1 MSLDVFPIFKIHVFI
16 LAQISSSP
24 ISRSITWKSIYKLV
38 HLQFNMVFKFFIKRI
53 WKLIV
58 IFLVVFLL
66 SSVAF
71 FVFEYEDPAERD
83 ENYSGPDDF
92 GDSFWYSIVTL
103 STVGY
108 GDRYPVTTQGKV
120 ASFFLIVFT
129 FTFLGA
135 MIGSITDAFNEAR
148 KRELLGMDGTDFTGH
163 VVICGWTNIGKVTLD
178 ELMATEQRTVVITD
192 DEDEITK
199 IRDSGDKKYLYTV
212 FGDYKNPKGLKR
224 ANIDEAKTIV
234 IATDDDTE
242 SLIISLTV
250 KDINPD
256 ARMIVSIN
264 NDELKNTLYSAGV
277 TYVSSPTEMAGRM
290 VASAAFEPEVAR
302 FVEDI
307 TTSTSG
313 YDVQQ
318 FVISSTSFA
327 KGMSVAKFQKKMQE
341 MNGPLLVALG
351 KYNLKDR
358 KDKGNPKNWKLITN
372 PSSSLNIDQNDIVV
386 VIGNSDE
393 NGRLAR
399 SLKSKQGR

>member
-1 MSLDVFPIFKIHVFI
+1 
-16 LAQISSSP
+16 
-24 ISRSITWKSIYKLV
+24 
-38 HLQFNMVFKFFIKRI
+38 MVFKFFIKRI

-66 SSVAF
+66 SSVSF
-71 FVFEYEDPAERD
+71 FVFEYEEPSERD
-83 ENYSGPDDF
+83 EDYSGLDDF
-92 GDSFWYSIVTL
+92 ADSFWYSIVTL

-108 GDRYPVTTQGKV
+108 GDRYPVTTQGKI

-148 KRELLGMDGTDFTGH
+148 KREMLGMDGTDFTGH

-178 ELMATEQRTVVITD
+178 ELIATEQKTVVITD

-199 IRDSGDKKYLYTV
+199 IRDAGDKKYLYTV
-212 FGDYKNPKGLKR
+212 FGDYKNPKVLKR

-318 FVISSTSFA
+318 YVISPTSFA
-327 KGMSVAKFQKKMQE
+327 NGMSVAKFQKKMQE
-341 MNGPLLVALG
+341 MDGPLLVAVG
-351 KYNLKDR
+351 KYKPEKR
-358 KDKGNPKNWKLITN
+358 KNRGSPENWKLITN
-372 PSSSLNIDQNDIVV
+372 PSSKLKIKENDVVV
-386 VIGNSDE
+386 VIGNSEE

>member
-1 MSLDVFPIFKIHVFI
+1 
-16 LAQISSSP
+16 
-24 ISRSITWKSIYKLV
+24 
-38 HLQFNMVFKFFIKRI
+38 MVLKFFIKRI

-58 IFLVVFLL
+58 LFMVVFFL
-66 SSVAF
+66 SSVCFYA
-71 FVFEYEDPAERD
+71 FEYEDPADRD
-83 ENYSGPDDF
+83 DDYSGPDDLA
-92 GDSFWYSIVTL
+92 DSFWYSIVTL

-108 GDRYPVTTQGKV
+108 GDRYPVTTEGKF

-135 MIGSITDAFNEAR
+135 MIGSVTDAFNEAG
-148 KRELLGMDGTDFTGH
+148 KREMLGMDGTDFSDH
-163 VVICGWTNIGKVTLD
+163 VVICGWTNIGKVALD
-178 ELMATEQRTVVITD
+178 ELMATKQKTVVITD

-199 IRDSGDKKYLYTV
+199 IRDAGDEKYLYPV
-212 FGDYKNPKGLKR
+212 FGDYKNEKVLKR
-224 ANIDEAKTIV
+224 ANINNAKTIV

-250 KDINPD
+250 KDMNTD
-256 ARMIVSIN
+256 ARMIVSIK

-277 TYVSSPTEMAGRM
+277 TYVSSPSEMAGRM

-318 FVISSTSFA
+318 YMISPSSYA
-327 KGMSVAKFQKKMQE
+327 NGMSVEEFQKKMRSIK
-341 MNGPLLVALG
+341 GPLMVALA
-351 KYNLKDR
+351 KYNPEKR
-358 KDKGNPKNWKLITN
+358 KDEKSPENWKLMTN
-372 PSSSLNIDQNDIVV
+372 PSPKVKIKENDVIVI
-386 VIGNSDE
+386 IGNSEE
-393 NGRLAR
+393 NERLSK